1 MTHRGAAVNAESTA
15 FRRALAR
22 AAALLGA
29 TILLATG
36 FGAAP
41 PVQAA
46 EYSKLAGGYQVYLG
60 VLPAGV
66 LFLYRPDHGDA
77 TMHGGPRVGDA
88 HHVLVGLV
96 DAASGARIADA
107 EITARITPAKGGPLE
122 KRLEAMAV
130 DRSVAYGG
138 FFPLRRDVRYRIDLT
153 IRRPGTAVPVE
164 TSFDYTHRL

>member
-1 MTHRGAAVNAESTA
+1 MSAKSVALRTAV
-15 FRRALAR
+15 AR
-22 AAALLGA
+22 AAALFGA
-29 TILLATG
+29 SVTILLVG
-36 FGAAP
+36 WFGAAP
-41 PVQAA
+41 FAQAA
-46 EYSKLAGGYQVYLG
+46 EYSKSAGGYQIYLG

-96 DAASGARIADA
+96 DAASGNRIADA
-107 EITARITPAKGGPLE
+107 EVTARITPAKGAPLE

-130 DRSVAYGG
+130 EKSIAYGA
-138 FFPLRRDVRYRIDLT
+138 FFPLRRDSRYRIDLT
-153 IRRPGTAVPVE
+153 IRRPGAAVPVE